1 MVNREPRPLV
11 GHDSW
16 KAYAKRLSSQQ
27 AVPLHVR
34 ITDLIDQLIDTGALA
49 EGDQLPPERVLAEL
63 FGASLAPVRQAIL
76 ECVNR
81 RLLVRSRGRGTF
93 VRTSRLEEKV
103 SILHSFTEAM
113 GQQRAEVETRFVSQ
127 EIVAMPL
134 AAAQVFGEDEDRAL
148 CITRLAIV
156 EDEVVA
162 ALQTYLPLGAFPEL
176 ASLSFAEGSVYDT
189 LEKRYGLIVSEAESV
204 FEVVLS
210 RPGQAEQFGLLS
222 GEPLLR
228 LAGVSVADGTPVEY
242 FHLLYR
248 ADKVRFYIQS
258 VRPTDRVI
266 RLVPTDR
273 PVATA
278 RIAPSR
284 PGAAGAAS
292 RGRSRRRP

>member
-1 MVNREPRPLV
+1 M
-11 GHDSW
+11 
-16 KAYAKRLSSQQ
+16 
-27 AVPLHVR
+27 R

-76 ECVNR
+76 NASTASAR
-81 RLLVRSRGRGTF
+81 RSRGRGTF

-113 GQQRAEVETRFVSQ
+113 GQQRCRGRDAVCHQ

-189 LEKRYGLIVSEAESV
+189 LEKRYGCNPSPRRKAS
-204 FEVVLS
+204 
-210 RPGQAEQFGLLS
+210 
-222 GEPLLR
+222 LR
-228 LAGVSVADGTPVEY
+228 SSFPVP
-242 FHLLYR
+242 
-248 ADKVRFYIQS
+248 AK
-258 VRPTDRVI
+258 
-266 RLVPTDR
+266 
-273 PVATA
+273 
-278 RIAPSR
+278 
-284 PGAAGAAS
+284 
-292 RGRSRRRP
+292 RSSSAC

>member
-148 CITRLAIV
+148 CITRLGDCRGRGGGSPTDLSPARCV
-156 EDEVVA
+156 
-162 ALQTYLPLGAFPEL
+162 PGA
-176 ASLSFAEGSVYDT
+176 
-189 LEKRYGLIVSEAESV
+189 
-204 FEVVLS
+204 
-210 RPGQAEQFGLLS
+210 
-222 GEPLLR
+222 R
-228 LAGVSVADGTPVEY
+228 LALIRRGLRVR
-242 FHLLYR
+242 HLGKALWLN
-248 ADKVRFYIQS
+248 
-258 VRPTDRVI
+258 
-266 RLVPTDR
+266 RL
-273 PVATA
+273 
-278 RIAPSR
+278 
-284 PGAAGAAS
+284 
-292 RGRSRRRP
+292 RGGKRL